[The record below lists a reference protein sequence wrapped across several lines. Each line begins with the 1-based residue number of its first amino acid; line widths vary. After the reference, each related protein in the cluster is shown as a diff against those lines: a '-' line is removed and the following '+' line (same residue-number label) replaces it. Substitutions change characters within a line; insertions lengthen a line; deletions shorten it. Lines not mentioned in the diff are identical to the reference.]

1 MRIDYRS
8 SSCLN
13 GLGQRENIKGE
24 LIESNQA
31 LGVMP
36 QNSIYAIIKETE
48 NYALVDLH
56 KHGNRN
62 A

>member
-1 MRIDYRS
+1 
-8 SSCLN
+8 
-13 GLGQRENIKGE
+13 
-24 LIESNQA
+24 
-31 LGVMP
+31 MP
-36 QNSIYAIIKETE
+36 QNSIYAMIKETE